1 MTNVQGQVMVEVERV
16 FKDLLVFY
24 QSMKASKF
32 FKLCISNNKNGDN
45 MPPETFD
52 ISNESGEG

>member
-1 MTNVQGQVMVEVERV
+1 MVEVERV

-52 ISNESGEG
+52 ISNESGESHISQD